1 MIAQVAGLGDHRL
14 SVCEYGSVLG
24 ENVGQRNGRAWSTTS
39 SLPFVVAQI
48 CPLLFLAVT
57 PAWVVP
63 VAMIVMTNPARGSSR

>member
-1 MIAQVAGLGDHRL
+1 MIAQVADLGDHRV
-14 SVCEYGSVLG
+14 SVCEWEQVGIG

-63 VAMIVMTNPARGSSR
+63 VAMIVMTNPAPGE